1 MSKKIH
7 VALLSGGTSGEREI
21 SQKGGD
27 QVYQALDKDRY
38 TVARYDPRTDL
49 SRLVAD
55 ARSIDVALV
64 ILHGAPGEDGTI
76 QGLLDLLEIPYQCPG
91 VMSSA
96 IAMNKVV
103 SKFFYEKAGI
113 AVPAWESSRR
123 GEPVDAKAVMHR
135 LGLPLVVKPASGGS
149 SLGMSIVHSPGAFD
163 AALEAAHACDDTV
176 LLEQYLQGTE
186 ITGGVLG
193 NQDLEALPLVEIVPL
208 KDHEFF
214 DYNAKYL
221 AGETDE
227 ICPARLDSDLARQGR
242 ELALAA
248 HRALFCTGYS
258 RTDMILSSGRLWVL
272 ETNTIPGMT
281 PVSLLPLA
289 ASKAGMNYSQLLDR
303 LIGLALEKKSGLT
316 GEMINA

>member
-21 SQKGGD
+21 SKKGGD

-49 SRLVAD
+49 CRLVTD
-55 ARSIDVALV
+55 ARAIDVALV

-76 QGLLDLLEIPYQCPG
+76 QGLLDLLELPYQCSG

-123 GEPVDAKAVMHR
+123 GQPVDARAVMDR

-149 SLGMSIVHSPGAFD
+149 SLGMSIVRSPEAFD
-163 AALEAAHACDDTV
+163 AALEAAHACDDMV

-227 ICPARLDSDLARQGR
+227 ICPARLDPDLARQGR
-242 ELALAA
+242 DLALAA

-289 ASKAGMNYSQLLDR
+289 ASNAGMSYSQLLDR
-303 LIGLALEKKSGLT
+303 LIGLALEKNT
-316 GEMINA
+316 GC